1 MLRSFDDVLARVQAR
16 TTPKRVGVVAAID
29 ANSIEAVLKA
39 KEEKIVEPVLIG
51 DRKKI
56 VTILDEL
63 NVAED
68 YEIVDVPDIR
78 EAAVK
83 AVEMV
88 HSREIDFLMKGK
100 IETADLLKAVVDKE
114 KGIRT
119 GRLMTHVVFDEVPT
133 YHKLFITT
141 DGGMVMYPDV
151 EQKRQIIENAVE
163 VMHMLGYAEPKVAC
177 LAAIE
182 RVNPKMPETVD
193 ADTLKRM
200 NQEGKITGCIVEGPI
215 SFDLAFSREV
225 AVLKGYDSPVA
236 GDADI
241 FLVPDITAGNI
252 LGKSLVTAAGGKMAG
267 FIYGAQVPIILTSRA
282 SSAEEKYLSLAMA
295 SLIEME

>member
-56 VTILDEL
+56 VAILDEL

-182 RVNPKMPETVD
+182 RVNPKMTETVD
-193 ADTLKRM
+193 ADTLKQM

-215 SFDLAFSREV
+215 CFRPCL
-225 AVLKGYDSPVA
+225 
-236 GDADI
+236 
-241 FLVPDITAGNI
+241 
-252 LGKSLVTAAGGKMAG
+252 
-267 FIYGAQVPIILTSRA
+267 
-282 SSAEEKYLSLAMA
+282 
-295 SLIEME
+295 

>member
-1 MLRSFDDVLARVQAR
+1 MLRAFDDVLARVQAR

-56 VTILDEL
+56 VAIFDEL

-68 YEIVDVPDIR
+68 FEIVDVPDIR

-88 HSREIDFLMKGK
+88 HSKEIDFLMKGK

-151 EQKRQIIENAVE
+151 EQKKQIIENAVE
-163 VMHMLGYAEPKVAC
+163 VMHMLGYAQPKVAC

-182 RVNPKMPETVD
+182 RVNPKMTETVD
-193 ADTLKRM
+193 ADMLKQM

-241 FLVPDITAGNI
+241 FLVPNITAGNI
-252 LGKSLVTAAGGKMAG
+252 LGKTLVTAAGGKMAG